1 MWYGII
7 GNAKSKIALDAARSC
22 HVADRTVRFPACASR
37 PSRSGGRRTEAGDRS
52 TYSPPSPP

>member
-22 HVADRTVRFPACASR
+22 HVADRTVRFPG
-37 PSRSGGRRTEAGDRS
+37 PGLTEAGQINVQS
-52 TYSPPSPP
+52 PSPP